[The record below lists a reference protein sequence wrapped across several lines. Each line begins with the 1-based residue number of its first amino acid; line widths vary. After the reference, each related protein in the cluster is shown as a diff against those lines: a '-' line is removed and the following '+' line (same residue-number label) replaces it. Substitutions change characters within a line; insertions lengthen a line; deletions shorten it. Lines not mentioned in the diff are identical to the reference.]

1 MKSKLVSLYENYVS
15 WSALLTIPVW
25 LLGGSALVMATNSGE
40 VLLFVLLLW
49 AVTFIVCAS
58 YIDTYSSSSERDNK
72 RKELWLSAYCT
83 IGLVVL
89 VVSCLVAKWG

>member
-1 MKSKLVSLYENYVS
+1 MKSKLLTLYENYVS

-25 LLGGSALVMATNSGE
+25 VLGGSSLVMATNSGE

-49 AVTFIVCAS
+49 SVTFIICAS
-58 YIDTYSSSSERDNK
+58 YIDTYSSSSKQDNK

-83 IGLVVL
+83 IGLIVI
-89 VVSCLVAKWG
+89 VVSYLLTKWG

>member
-1 MKSKLVSLYENYVS
+1 MKSKLLTLYENYVS
-15 WSALLTIPVW
+15 WSALLTVPVW
-25 LLGGSALVMATNSGE
+25 VLSGSALVMATNSGE

>member
-15 WSALLTIPVW
+15 WSALLTVPVGV
-25 LLGGSALVMATNSGE
+25 LGGSALVMATNSVE

>member
-15 WSALLTIPVW
+15 WSALLTVPVW
-25 LLGGSALVMATNSGE
+25 VLGGSALVMATNSVE

>member
-1 MKSKLVSLYENYVS
+1 MKSKLLTLYENYVS
-15 WSALLTIPVW
+15 WSALLTVPVW

-58 YIDTYSSSSERDNK
+58 YIDTYSSSSEQDNK

-83 IGLVVL
+83 IGLIVI
-89 VVSCLVAKWG
+89 VVSCILTKWG

>member
-1 MKSKLVSLYENYVS
+1 MKSKLLTLYENYVS
-15 WSALLTIPVW
+15 WSALLTVPVW
-25 LLGGSALVMATNSGE
+25 VLGGSALVMATNSGE

-72 RKELWLSAYCT
+72 RKELWLSVYCT

>member
-1 MKSKLVSLYENYVS
+1 MKSKLVSIYENYVS
-15 WSALLTIPVW
+15 WSALLTVPVW
-25 LLGGSALVMATNSGE
+25 VLGGSALVMATNSGE

-58 YIDTYSSSSERDNK
+58 YIDTYSSSSERGNK

-83 IGLVVL
+83 IGLIVI
-89 VVSCLVAKWG
+89 VVSCILTKWG

>member
-58 YIDTYSSSSERDNK
+58 YIDTYSNSSERDNK

>member
-1 MKSKLVSLYENYVS
+1 MKSKLLTLYENYVS

-25 LLGGSALVMATNSGE
+25 VLGGSSLVMAANSGE

-49 AVTFIVCAS
+49 SVTFIMCAS
-58 YIDTYSSSSERDNK
+58 YIDTYSSNSKQDNK

-83 IGLVVL
+83 IGLIVI
-89 VVSCLVAKWG
+89 VVSCILTKWG

>member
-1 MKSKLVSLYENYVS
+1 MKSKLVSIYENYVS
-15 WSALLTIPVW
+15 WSALLTVPVW
-25 LLGGSALVMATNSGE
+25 VLGGSALVMATNSGE

>member
-1 MKSKLVSLYENYVS
+1 MKSKLLTLYENYVS

-25 LLGGSALVMATNSGE
+25 VLGGSSLVMATNSGE

-49 AVTFIVCAS
+49 SVTFIVCAT
-58 YIDTYSSSSERDNK
+58 YTDTYSSSSERDNK

-83 IGLVVL
+83 IGLIVII
-89 VVSCLVAKWG
+89 VSCMLTKWG

>member
-1 MKSKLVSLYENYVS
+1 MKSKLLTLYENYVS
-15 WSALLTIPVW
+15 WSALLTVPVW
-25 LLGGSALVMATNSGE
+25 VLGGSALVMATNSGE

-49 AVTFIVCAS
+49 AVTFIVCDS
-58 YIDTYSSSSERDNK
+58 YIDTYSSSSELDNK

>member
-1 MKSKLVSLYENYVS
+1 MKSKLLTLYENYVS

-25 LLGGSALVMATNSGE
+25 VLGGSSLVMATNSGE

-58 YIDTYSSSSERDNK
+58 YIETYSSSSERDNK
-72 RKELWLSAYCT
+72 RKELYLSIYCT
-83 IGLVVL
+83 IGLIVI
-89 VVSCLVAKWG
+89 VVSCILTKWG

>member
-1 MKSKLVSLYENYVS
+1 MKSKLLTLYENYVS
-15 WSALLTIPVW
+15 WSALLTVPVW
-25 LLGGSALVMATNSGE
+25 VLGGSALVMATNSVE
-40 VLLFVLLLW
+40 VLFFVLLLW

-83 IGLVVL
+83 IGLIVL